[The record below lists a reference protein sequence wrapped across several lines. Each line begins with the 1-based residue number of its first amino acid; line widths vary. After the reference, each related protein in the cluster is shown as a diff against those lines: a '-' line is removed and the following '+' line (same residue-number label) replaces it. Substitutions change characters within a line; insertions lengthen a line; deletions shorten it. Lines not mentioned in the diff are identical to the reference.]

1 MRPELLAPAG
11 GPEALRAAVQC
22 GADAVY
28 LGFGA
33 FNARR
38 NAKNFTEAEFRAA
51 VRYCHGRGVKVYLT
65 LNTLLFDREL
75 TAAAQ
80 TAALAGEIGVDA
92 VLVQDLGV
100 LQAVRAA
107 APDLPL
113 HASTQMTVH
122 NTDGALQ
129 ARELGLSR
137 VVLAR
142 EMTKEQIA
150 AVCALEGME
159 TEVFVH
165 GAHCMCYSG
174 QCSMSA
180 LIGGRSGNRGT

>member
-75 TAAAQ
+75 SAAAQ
-80 TAALAGEIGVDA
+80 TA
-92 VLVQDLGV
+92 
-100 LQAVRAA
+100 
-107 APDLPL
+107 
-113 HASTQMTVH
+113 
-122 NTDGALQ
+122 
-129 ARELGLSR
+129 
-137 VVLAR
+137 VLAAQSVWTPYWYR
-142 EMTKEQIA
+142 IWA
-150 AVCALEGME
+150 CCRLCAPLRRI
-159 TEVFVH
+159 
-165 GAHCMCYSG
+165 C
-174 QCSMSA
+174 
-180 LIGGRSGNRGT
+180 RSTPAPR

>member
-129 ARELGLSR
+129 ARELGCP
-137 VVLAR
+137 A
-142 EMTKEQIA
+142 
-150 AVCALEGME
+150 
-159 TEVFVH
+159 
-165 GAHCMCYSG
+165 
-174 QCSMSA
+174 
-180 LIGGRSGNRGT
+180 